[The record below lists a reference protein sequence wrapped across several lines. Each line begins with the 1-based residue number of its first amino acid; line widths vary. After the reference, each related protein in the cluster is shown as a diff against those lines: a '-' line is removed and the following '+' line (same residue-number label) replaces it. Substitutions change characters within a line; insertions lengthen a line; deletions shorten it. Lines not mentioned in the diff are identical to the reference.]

1 MDCLPPVRSA
11 FICGDELE
19 GVADRFEVRTSGL
32 VGELVNSCFSDF

>member
-19 GVADRFEVRTSGL
+19 VADRFEVRTSGL
-32 VGELVNSCFSDF
+32 VGELVNSCFSDL